1 MVVYAFL
8 LFAFRVAGKRQ
19 LGQLSPFDL
28 IVLLL
33 ISNAVQNA
41 LIGDDVS
48 LGGGLIGAT
57 VLLSSTAWWPRYRR
71 DTVASSVS
79 WRARPPC

>member
-1 MVVYAFL
+1 MELLIPDISIVEKVLRTVVVYAFL
-8 LFAFRVAGKRQ
+8 LLAFRVAGKRQ

-28 IVLLL
+28 IVLLI

-48 LGGGLIGAT
+48 LGGGL
-57 VLLSSTAWWPRYRR
+57 L
-71 DTVASSVS
+71 
-79 WRARPPC
+79 